1 MHEGDES
8 KLTEVTS
15 EIKSMLPQL
24 VTLNNHQLALGKEKR
39 ENRKRHYEE
48 RNPGKS
54 GMKESAKKGAA
65 KKEVTKKGT
74 AKKEVMK
81 KEETKKEE
89 TKEEKPT
96 SDVEQAPEEMEPQ
109 QSGVMDVETKKVK
122 VDSEAVASFLKG
134 AGETEL
140 DGWD

>member
-74 AKKEVMK
+74 AKKEVTK

>member
-1 MHEGDES
+1 MHEGNES

-54 GMKESAKKGAA
+54 GMKESAKKGTA

-74 AKKEVMK
+74 TK

>member
-8 KLTEVTS
+8 KLTDVTS

-74 AKKEVMK
+74 AKKEVTK
-81 KEETKKEE
+81 KEETKK
-89 TKEEKPT
+89 EKPT

>member
-48 RNPGKS
+48 RNPGQS

-65 KKEVTKKGT
+65 KEEVMKKGTTKKGT
-74 AKKEVMK
+74 
-81 KEETKKEE
+81 TKKEE

-122 VDSEAVASFLKG
+122 VDSEAVASLLKG

>member
-65 KKEVTKKGT
+65 KKEVMKKGTTKKGT
-74 AKKEVMK
+74 
-81 KEETKKEE
+81 TKKEE

>member
-74 AKKEVMK
+74 AKNEVMK
-81 KEETKKEE
+81 KEETKTEE

>member
-54 GMKESAKKGAA
+54 GMKESAKKG
-65 KKEVTKKGT
+65 VT
-74 AKKEVMK
+74 KKEVMKKGTTK

>member
-48 RNPGKS
+48 RNPGQS

-74 AKKEVMK
+74 AKKEVTK

>member
-1 MHEGDES
+1 
-8 KLTEVTS
+8 
-15 EIKSMLPQL
+15 MLPLL

-48 RNPGKS
+48 RNPGKT
-54 GMKESAKKGAA
+54 GMKESAKKGVTKKEVTKKGVT

-74 AKKEVMK
+74 TKKEV
-81 KEETKKEE
+81 TKKEE